1 MMTQAFYTGING
13 IQTHQYG
20 IDVVSDNLANIN
32 TIGFRGNTAEFASL
46 FEEAINTNSG
56 LSSVD
61 SSIGLG
67 TRLSTTS
74 MDENIGSFMLTDRS
88 TDLAIMGDG
97 WFGIQS
103 DGEPI
108 YTRDGA
114 FHFDENRDLVTTD
127 GYYVLGTM
135 GENIED
141 GVLVEQLGKTPLGD
155 VSKQSKLSFPDDL
168 IFPVEPTTEVN
179 FYGNISNE
187 DEVRV
192 LSAKAID
199 AQNNKNTIRLEFT
212 KADPQVAPGTQW
224 SVVATAQSTDVE
236 SVFDPATGSTTYQ
249 PLEIYDTQTGVVAFD
264 EAGALISS
272 TLPSLDNNGSPV
284 SIDLGSGYEGIISI
298 GGAITASSS
307 SNGVEGGELEGYDIS
322 TDGEII
328 ATFTNGQQSSIGTIA
343 IYHFINDRGL
353 DRVSGTRFAQ
363 SSNSGEAIFFQD
375 PDGNNIKGTDIAN
388 HKLESSNVR
397 TEVGLTELIILQ
409 RAYDANSK
417 SITTADEMMQK
428 ALSMSK

>member
-32 TIGFRGNTAEFASL
+32 TVGFRGNTAEFASL
-46 FEEAINTNSG
+46 FQEAINTPSG
-56 LSSVD
+56 GSSVD

-74 MDENIGSFMLTDRS
+74 MDENLGSFALTDRS
-88 TDLAIMGDG
+88 TDLAILGDG

-114 FHFDENRDLVTTD
+114 FHFDANRDLVTTD
-127 GYYVLGTM
+127 GYYALGTM
-135 GENIED
+135 GGNIED
-141 GVLVEQLGKTPLGD
+141 GVLVKQLNEITLGD
-155 VSKQSKLSFPDDL
+155 ASKQSKLTFPDTL
-168 IFPVEPTTEVN
+168 AFPVEPTTEVT
-179 FYGNISNE
+179 FYGNISTE

-199 AQNNKNTIRLEFT
+199 AQNNKNAIRLEFT
-212 KADPQVAPGTQW
+212 KADQQVPPGVQW
-224 SVVATAQSTDVE
+224 NIKATAQTTEVE
-236 SVFDPATGSTTYQ
+236 SYFDDETGTTLYK
-249 PLEIYDTQTGVVAFD
+249 PKEVYDTQTGVVTFD
-264 EAGALISS
+264 ETGALVSN
-272 TLPSLDNNGSPV
+272 TLPSLNNNGTPV
-284 SIDLGSGYEGIISI
+284 SISLGSGHVGVVSIQGTVEG
-298 GGAITASSS
+298 SSS
-307 SNGVEGGELEGYDIS
+307 SNGMEGGELEGYDINAKG
-322 TDGEII
+322 DII

-353 DRVSGTRFAQ
+353 DRVSGTRFAE

-375 PDGNNIKGTDIAN
+375 PDGKNIKGTDIAN
-388 HKLESSNVR
+388 HRLESSNVR

-409 RAYDANSK
+409 RAYDASSK
-417 SITTADEMMQK
+417 SITTADEMIQK
-428 ALSMSK
+428 ALSMHK